1 MSEDTSKT
9 SLKEIKEQQ
18 SGFFKTVFILLS
30 DVNRRNRIRDK
41 NKKLNKMIQ
50 YAVFMHEKDGIA
62 NCRLQWFGNNR
73 LTIRGG
79 KKQLV
84 TPKAENIK

>member
-1 MSEDTSKT
+1 MHKRLCMRFRI
-9 SLKEIKEQQ
+9 SLTYH
-18 SGFFKTVFILLS
+18 SLTGTWRG
-30 DVNRRNRIRDK
+30 NRRNRIRDK